1 MRCPLCGRKQSNTL
15 RQDYDPPAAVLA
27 EIPCPKHDGLKDPE
41 TDYFDKD
48 GNYIHGTG
56 FAKWP
61 KGEPAGARASARDY
75 AAHWSRCGAAFHRKR
90 PQVPVSG
97 AGYYGT
103 PEGMTKSQVD
113 AVLRATFVGVPTMIW
128 PDEVPEQAA
137 PSLTIVPKP
146 KSKLAVMADKYRKA
160 A

>member
-1 MRCPLCGRKQSNTL
+1 MCTCASCEYTQSKQFLPDT
-15 RQDYDPPAAVLA
+15 
-27 EIPCPKHDGLKDPE
+27 
-41 TDYFDKD
+41 DKD

-61 KGEPAGARASARDY
+61 KGEGRQHRDTAY
-75 AAHWSRCGAAFHRKR
+75 AAHWAHCGAAFHRKR
-90 PQVPVSG
+90 PPVPVSG

-103 PEGMTKSQVD
+103 PAGMTKSQVD
-113 AVLRATFVGVPTMIW
+113 AVLRATFVGVPAMVW